1 MKKYVLKRLLMA
13 VATLLFVLF
22 ILFCLMELMPGSP
35 FNNPELT
42 PEQRAS
48 IEAKYGLDQPF
59 WTRYVNYIANML
71 RGDFGVSYNIQQ
83 NMPIS
88 DLLAKRFPVTVRI
101 GLQAVVLGVTLGLL
115 LGVVAG
121 FNHRRAADSITSAV
135 AILGVSLPSFA
146 FALLLAYFV
155 GFQWKLLPFLYSTKQ
170 PFLSSLLPSLTLA
183 VSPMASVARYTRSE
197 IIDVLGQ
204 NYITLARTKGVGRA
218 ALTVRHVLRN
228 VLTGVIT
235 VIAPSIVNVLTGSLV
250 VEKAF
255 SVPGIGGLLITAIQE
270 NDYNVTFT
278 LAFIYCALYILVMLT
293 VDVLYGLIDPRIRVA
308 KGE

>member
-59 WTRYVNYIANML
+59 WTRYINYIANML

-115 LGVVAG
+115 LGVTLGLLLGVVAG
-121 FNHRRAADSITSAV
+121 FNHRRVADSITSAV

-218 ALTVRHVLRN
+218 ARSC
-228 VLTGVIT
+228 
-235 VIAPSIVNVLTGSLV
+235 AS
-250 VEKAF
+250 
-255 SVPGIGGLLITAIQE
+255 TA
-270 NDYNVTFT
+270 
-278 LAFIYCALYILVMLT
+278 AL
-293 VDVLYGLIDPRIRVA
+293 
-308 KGE
+308 